1 MSKSSEKAATIGGLA
16 VICCLVS
23 GFGGL
28 IAGIWSIGSIN
39 PIAAGICFGAAGLSF
54 GLAANAIWR
63 N

>member
-1 MSKSSEKAATIGGLA
+1 MSKSSEKAATMGGLA

-28 IAGIWSIGSIN
+28 LAAIYAIASYNPIGS
-39 PIAAGICFGAAGLSF
+39 GVCLGAAGLSF

>member
-1 MSKSSEKAATIGGLA
+1 MSNSSEKAATMGGIA

-28 IAGIWSIGSIN
+28 LGGIFSIGTIN
-39 PIAAGICFGAAGLSF
+39 PIGAGICFGAAGLSF